1 MHYLVSFSQPVSKIF
16 QPYHLLKRAE
26 KDQTTKTQQIFHPN
40 NASVTNAS
48 AMRSDI
54 QNFVVVVV
62 VFFEHIFS
70 IACFSENV
78 DEWNV
83 GAVNKEIIFSPIN
96 TTREGIHEK
105 ISVHYKRIF

>member
-1 MHYLVSFSQPVSKIF
+1 MSKIF

-40 NASVTNAS
+40 NASVTNAC

-54 QNFVVVVV
+54 QNFVVVVY
-62 VFFEHIFS
+62 FKHIFS

-83 GAVNKEIIFSPIN
+83 EAVNKEMNSFFHP
-96 TTREGIHEK
+96 
-105 ISVHYKRIF
+105 